1 MKINKNKRIG
11 QIVIIV
17 EGFLTEFEYIEEI
30 FHRYLGYEVISNSLK
45 DKNYK
50 ILQGKDK
57 YSKVFIINAPTNNI
71 CSIKDKESFDDYIH
85 FELSKLPILNIFN
98 NQTYIIFDRDPLNNR
113 YGITRNLLSTYNKSL
128 KDDDTLNGLLLLSY
142 PALESFLIS
151 LNEDNSFKTKY
162 KLGKELKEY
171 VKDNEYS
178 ISNLNDESI
187 ERAYQNFSNFLIIEN
202 IINSSKDLLD
212 NKKLGLNIFDI
223 EQVLYKKENLFY
235 SFSQLIEILI
245 DLQIIEINE

>member
-1 MKINKNKRIG
+1 MNHYLNMKINKNKRIG

-85 FELSKLPILNIFN
+85 FELSKLPILNIF
-98 NQTYIIFDRDPLNNR
+98 
-113 YGITRNLLSTYNKSL
+113 
-128 KDDDTLNGLLLLSY
+128 
-142 PALESFLIS
+142 
-151 LNEDNSFKTKY
+151 
-162 KLGKELKEY
+162 
-171 VKDNEYS
+171 
-178 ISNLNDESI
+178 
-187 ERAYQNFSNFLIIEN
+187 
-202 IINSSKDLLD
+202 
-212 NKKLGLNIFDI
+212 
-223 EQVLYKKENLFY
+223 
-235 SFSQLIEILI
+235 
-245 DLQIIEINE
+245 